1 MIKLLFKVDK
11 ILIYIGLNNGVGF
24 SNIIQN
30 ESFDKCYGFEPIPH
44 LYKKV
49 KNEHINNPKV
59 EIINAAVVETE
70 GEYDFYI
77 SKFNNL
83 IGDSSSLFEITDEY
97 RKITG
102 NDIHTHEKIKVKGI
116 NLKKFLEERQIT
128 NIKKYVSDAEGNDYT
143 ILKSIVNFIDQRKIE
158 VIQVESICDYVIKE
172 VRENQPTNYE
182 KDFVNLLSN
191 NYELYGKQEGNYDP
205 KSPNHWVNRD
215 LYFKLKPIKNEN

>member
-1 MIKLLFKVDK
+1 MDK

-24 SNIIQN
+24 SNITQN

-59 EIINAAVVETE
+59 EIINAAVVEVE

-77 SKFNNL
+77 SKFNNI
-83 IGDSSSLFEITDEY
+83 IGDSSSLFELTEEY
-97 RKITG
+97 RELTG
-102 NDIHTHEKIKVKGI
+102 NNISTHEKIKVKGI
-116 NLKKFLEERQIT
+116 NLKKFLEEKNIT

-143 ILKSIVNFIDQRKIE
+143 ILKSIISLVNERKIE
-158 VIQVESICDYVIKE
+158 DIQVESICDYVVKE

-182 KDFVNLLSN
+182 KDFVDLLSN
-191 NYELYGKQEGNYDP
+191 NYELYKKQEGNYNP
-205 KSPNHWVNRD
+205 KLPNYWVNRD
-215 LYFKLKPIKNEN
+215 LYFKLKPIKK